1 MQSSVTLLSLGLAL
15 IACGGTATQGDNS
28 SGGGGADSD
37 ADGDGGSAVLDEGGA
52 APVGEPGC
60 FDATPGDG
68 VGSSNCSP
76 DHDFLD
82 EPASCVAASCINVS
96 PTHLSPTDGC
106 EWQLTCDG
114 NIQLTV
120 ECDGENDGTNTS
132 LCTCHIDGDTTKDAG
147 LVQGEGV
154 EACLNAYIN
163 CLDPACAQ

>member
-1 MQSSVTLLSLGLAL
+1 MILSMRRALRILSVSLITAGVVILLDAGITLAWQEPLS
-15 IACGGTATQGDNS
+15 
-28 SGGGGADSD
+28 
-37 ADGDGGSAVLDEGGA
+37 A
-52 APVGEPGC
+52 AYSKIRQNQAESQLT
-60 FDATPGDG
+60 DLK
-68 VGSSNCSP
+68 N
-76 DHDFLD
+76 DFLD

-96 PTHLSPTDGC
+96 PTHHSPTDGC
-106 EWQLTCDG
+106 EWQLTSDG